1 MSIYIPK
8 PFFEISYKENT
19 LQQSTSH
26 FHNVYEL
33 CFFLSGSRKYIVNNH
48 YFSLNPGEI
57 ILIKPLTYHST
68 QGSSGVSRYVI
79 AFSKEF
85 LLQYFTPKAVNQFLS
100 CFSNHHFSLNKYY
113 KKTVKLFEE
122 LYLNSKNNEEIAV
135 GISLGNLLFEI
146 SQMLPKD
153 NDNILIERNKT
164 EELLEK
170 LLNYINENISTI
182 KTIKDLADYLQLSES
197 YLSAI
202 FKQNTGLSI
211 MSYIISIRMNN
222 AIKLLTTS
230 NKSIE
235 DIAYECGFESSN
247 YFCNTFKK
255 HMGTSPTK
263 YRKQELQHISINDNA

>member
-1 MSIYIPK
+1 MSIYLPK

-19 LQQSTSH
+19 TQQSASH
-26 FHNVYEL
+26 FHNIYEL
-33 CFFLSGSRKYIVNNH
+33 CFFLSGTRKYIVNNH

-79 AFSKEF
+79 SFSKEF
-85 LLQYFTPKAVNQFLS
+85 LLQYFTPKAVNHFLS
-100 CFSNHHFSLNKYY
+100 CFSNHHFNLNQYY

-122 LYLNSKNNEEIAV
+122 LYANSKNNNELAV
-135 GISLGNLLFEI
+135 ILSLGKLLFEI
-146 SQMLPKD
+146 SQICPEENK
-153 NDNILIERNKT
+153 NISIERNKT
-164 EELLEK
+164 EEILDK
-170 LLNYINENISTI
+170 LLHYINENISTI

-211 MSYIISIRMNN
+211 MNYIISIRINT
-222 AIKLLTTS
+222 AIKLLTGS
-230 NKSIE
+230 DKSIA
-235 DIAYECGFESSN
+235 DIAYECGFESAN

-255 HMGTSPTK
+255 YMGTSPTK